1 MTDISHSHTRNNKRK
16 EKKNGKNLLDC
27 NGEKK
32 VDILIWVLRQENHT
46 RMTSKKTKR
55 QRQIDIS

>member
-1 MTDISHSHTRNNKRK
+1 MTDISHSHIRNNKRK
-16 EKKNGKNLLDC
+16 KKSKNLQDC

-32 VDILIWVLRQENHT
+32 VDILIWALRQENHT